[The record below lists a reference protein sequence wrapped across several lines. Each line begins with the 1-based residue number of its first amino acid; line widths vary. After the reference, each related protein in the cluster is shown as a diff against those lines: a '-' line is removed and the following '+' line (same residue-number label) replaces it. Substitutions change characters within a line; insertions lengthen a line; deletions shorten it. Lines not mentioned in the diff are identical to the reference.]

1 MKKINIF
8 SHQQKSDRYYVFTEG
23 YSCLHRF
30 TIGVII
36 GAEKVL
42 VIDSGMGLTG
52 ELRQYIESVIGTS
65 KPMIC
70 TCTHGAID
78 HAGAACLFDERYC
91 NFRDTFMYAR
101 IFNNEIRLKD
111 LDAFG
116 LFNPEI
122 IAYCK
127 EHLHDNQTEF
137 KNVDEGHVF
146 DLGGLKVEVVAMPGH
161 TPGSLVYYCRDE
173 KVCFTGDAIN
183 IDEQMPNID
192 RFYNEPEHRANL
204 TRILGTAMD
213 SPVLTLRECYS
224 KYSQLVKRMISIIG
238 EDMTLYSGHLSA
250 PLTIQS
256 ARDVGAACEEIGQGL
271 TELDPPGESIFAYQS
286 TATTQ
291 RDLRIHFC
299 GNVDV
304 MYDRNKM

>member
-8 SHQQKSDRYYVFTEG
+8 SHEKKSDRYYVFTEG

-30 TIGVII
+30 TIGVIV
-36 GAEKVL
+36 GDEKIL
-42 VIDSGMGLTG
+42 VVDSGMGLTG
-52 ELRQYIESVIGTS
+52 ELRTYIESVVGTD

-91 NFRDTFMYAR
+91 SSRDTFMFPR
-101 IFNNEIRLKD
+101 IFNNGIRLAD

-116 LFNPEI
+116 LSNPEI

-127 EHLHDNQTEF
+127 ENLHDNETGF
-137 KNVDEGHVF
+137 RNVDEGHVF
-146 DLGGLKVEVVAMPGH
+146 ELGGVKIEVIAMPGH
-161 TPGSLVYYCRDE
+161 TPGSLAYFFREE

-183 IDEQMPNID
+183 IDEQIPNIYK
-192 RFYNEPEHRANL
+192 FYNEPEHRINL
-204 TRILGTAMD
+204 TKYLDIEMD
-213 SPVLTLRECYS
+213 SPRLTLKECYS
-224 KYSQLVKRMISIIG
+224 KYSTVVKRFISIVG
-238 EDMTLYSGHLSA
+238 EDVTLYSGHLSA
-250 PLTIQS
+250 PLTIQV
-256 ARDVGAACEEIGQGL
+256 AKDIAGACEEIGMGL
-271 TELDPPGESIFAYQS
+271 TQYDPPGESIFTYQS
-286 TATTQ
+286 NASTG